1 MVCVY
6 VMSVC
11 VYFKLPIEVKGQF
24 FKKDFI
30 FMSGGGGGVHMPGG
44 IQKRMSGP
52 LGGGVRGG

>member
-30 FMSGGGGGVHMPGG
+30 FMSGGGGGGAYAWRNPEEN
-44 IQKRMSGP
+44 
-52 LGGGVRGG
+52 VRPSRGWS